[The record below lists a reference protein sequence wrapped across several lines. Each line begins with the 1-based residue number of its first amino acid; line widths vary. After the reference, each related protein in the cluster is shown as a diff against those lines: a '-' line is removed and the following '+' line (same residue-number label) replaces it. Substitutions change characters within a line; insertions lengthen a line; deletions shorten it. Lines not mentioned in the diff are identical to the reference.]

1 MRLFLFAALACAA
14 QTHVTLVGDSTV
26 AAASG
31 WGPGF
36 QAALDGKTV
45 VRNLARGGRSSKSFR
60 DEGLWQPAID
70 GSAKYILIQF
80 GHNDCP
86 GKGPARE
93 TDPQT
98 TFRANLSRYVDE
110 ARAAGAVPVLVTSIV
125 RRNFTPEGTIR
136 PDCLVPYVEET
147 RRLAA
152 AAGVPL
158 IDMYALTKRQSE
170 QLGPAASD
178 ALGPE
183 PKDGKPDR
191 THLGPRGQREVGAI
205 VAREFLRLLP

>member
-14 QTHVTLVGDSTV
+14 QTPVTLVGDSTV

-36 QAALDGKTV
+36 QAALEGKAV

-70 GSAKYILIQF
+70 GSAKFILIQF

-98 TFRANLSRYVDE
+98 TFRANLAGYVAD

-125 RRNFTPEGTIR
+125 RRNFAPDGAIR

-147 RRLAA
+147 RRLAS

-158 IDMYALTKRQSE
+158 IDMYALTKEQSE

-178 ALGPE
+178 ALGPA

-205 VAREFLRLLP
+205 VAREVLRLFP